1 MRYIKGYSK
10 FINESKREIEK
21 NALIVEKQV
30 LNEFS
35 SDFWSLCLRS
45 KIFTNEEKSY
55 IENNLIGQNVSLVTE
70 EWEWLD
76 KAVDWAKDKG
86 EKMLNFVGDKI
97 KAVKNGLKEF
107 VSSMV
112 TYAKNMFM
120 SMIKGA
126 LNQAAKFKEKVTGD
140 GKIKKQID
148 ELNPE
153 KSKNEIADLK
163 KTFQFWAPGKTVA
176 EAAAELIT
184 NNTSFDKIGG
194 QIEAKLK
201 TAEAEAVSSTEK
213 NLSEAEADAK
223 NESVSSII
231 HSTNDDILESF
242 YNLSLIKEA
251 EESPEGGEEKK
262 TTGQKC
268 IDWIL
273 SFLGQ
278 EKLDPEA
285 KKGTKIFWWG
295 KLFLKILA
303 TCLSPI
309 LKVVE
314 ALVKTGANYALQ
326 GVSMITGVL
335 GGPGAFKFAL
345 IGGLCGGIVGIIYDS
360 IMLFGGSAGGADTM
374 AAVKAWLSHAI
385 NEALELFPSY
395 KTLKYIL
402 AGFCAGMTL
411 WHVVEEIKHLM
422 HAGHGEHEEGE
433 AKEGEAVKPGE
444 KPVATKPGE
453 KPEPVKPGEKPATGG
468 APAPATA

>member
-1 MRYIKGYSK
+1 MKYMRDYNSFIK
-10 FINESKREIEK
+10 ESKKQIDK
-21 NALIVEKQV
+21 NALVVEKQV

-55 IENNLIGQNVSLVTE
+55 IENNLSNKKVSLLNE

-76 KAVDWAKDKG
+76 KAVDYAKDKG
-86 EKMLNFVGDKI
+86 EKMFNYVSDKI

-126 LNQAAKFKEKVTGD
+126 LNQASKFKEKVIGN
-140 GKIKKQID
+140 GKIKEQIE
-148 ELNPE
+148 ELDPQE
-153 KSKNEIADLK
+153 SKNEIADLK
-163 KTFQFWAPGKTVA
+163 KTFQFWAPGKTAA
-176 EAAAELIT
+176 EAAADLINGST
-184 NNTSFDKIGG
+184 FDKIGG

-213 NLSEAEADAK
+213 NLSEAEADSK

-231 HSTNDDILESF
+231 YSTGDDILESF

-251 EESPEGGEEKK
+251 EEAPEGGEKKK

-314 ALVKTGANYALQ
+314 FLVKTGANYALR
-326 GVSMITGVL
+326 GVSLITGVL
-335 GGPGAFKFAL
+335 GGPPPVKFAL
-345 IGGLCGGIVGIIYDS
+345 LGALCGSIVGLIYDS
-360 IMLFGGSAGGADTM
+360 IMLFGGKAGGAGAM
-374 AAVKAWLSHAI
+374 AIVKAWLAEAI
-385 NEALELFPSY
+385 NGALELFPSW

-411 WHVVEEIKHLM
+411 WHVREEIKHLM
-422 HAGHGEHEEGE
+422 HAGHGEHKEGE
-433 AKEGEAVKPGE
+433 AKEGQAVKPDE
-444 KPVATKPGE
+444 KPV
-453 KPEPVKPGEKPATGG
+453 TGG
-468 APAPATA
+468 APVPAAA

>member
-1 MRYIKGYSK
+1 MKYMRDYNSFIK
-10 FINESKREIEK
+10 ESKKQIDK
-21 NALIVEKQV
+21 NALVVEKQV

-55 IENNLIGQNVSLVTE
+55 IENNLSNKKVSLLNE

-76 KAVDWAKDKG
+76 KAVDYAKDKG
-86 EKMLNFVGDKI
+86 EKMFNYVSDKI

-120 SMIKGA
+120 SMIKGG
-126 LNQAAKFKEKVTGD
+126 LNQASKFKEKVTGN
-140 GKIKKQID
+140 GKIKKQIE
-148 ELNPE
+148 ELDPE
-153 KSKNEIADLK
+153 QSKNEIADLK
-163 KTFQFWAPGKTVA
+163 KTFQFWAPGKTAA
-176 EAAAELIT
+176 EAAADLINGST
-184 NNTSFDKIGG
+184 FDKIGG
-194 QIEAKLK
+194 QIEAKIK

-213 NLSEAEADAK
+213 NLSEAEADSK

-231 HSTNDDILESF
+231 YSTGDDILESF

-251 EESPEGGEEKK
+251 EEAPEADEKKK

-314 ALVKTGANYALQ
+314 FLVKTGANYALR
-326 GVSMITGVL
+326 GVSLITGVL
-335 GGPGAFKFAL
+335 GGPPPVKFAL
-345 IGGLCGGIVGIIYDS
+345 MGALCGGIVGLIYDS
-360 IMLFGGSAGGADTM
+360 IMLFGGKAGGAGAM
-374 AAVKAWLSHAI
+374 AIVKAWLAEAI
-385 NEALELFPSY
+385 NGALELFPSW

-422 HAGHGEHEEGE
+422 HAGHGEHKEGE
-433 AKEGEAVKPGE
+433 AKEGEDVKPD
-444 KPVATKPGE
+444 
-453 KPEPVKPGEKPATGG
+453 EKPATGG
-468 APAPATA
+468 APVPATA

>member
-1 MRYIKGYSK
+1 MKYMRNYNSFVK
-10 FINESKREIEK
+10 ESKKQIDK
-21 NALIVEKQV
+21 NALVVEKQV

-55 IENNLIGQNVSLVTE
+55 IENNLSNKKVSLLNE

-76 KAVDWAKDKG
+76 KAVDYAKDKG
-86 EKMLNFVGDKI
+86 EKMFNYVSDKI

-148 ELNPE
+148 ELDPQE
-153 KSKNEIADLK
+153 SKNEIADLK

-176 EAAAELIT
+176 EAAAGIIT
-184 NNTSFDKIGG
+184 NSTSFDKIGG
-194 QIEAKLK
+194 QIEAKIK

-213 NLSEAEADAK
+213 NLSEAEADSK

-231 HSTNDDILESF
+231 HSTGDDILESF

-251 EESPEGGEEKK
+251 EEAPEADEKKK

-314 ALVKTGANYALQ
+314 FLVKTGANYALR
-326 GVSMITGVL
+326 GVSLITGVL
-335 GGPGAFKFAL
+335 GGPPPVKFAL
-345 IGGLCGGIVGIIYDS
+345 LGALCGGIVGLIYDS
-360 IMLFGGSAGGADTM
+360 IMLFGGKVGGADTM
-374 AAVKAWLSHAI
+374 AIVKAWLAEAI
-385 NEALELFPSY
+385 NGALELFPAW

-402 AGFCAGMTL
+402 AGFCAGMTF
-411 WHVVEEIKHLM
+411 WHVLEEIKHLM
-422 HAGHGEHEEGE
+422 HAGHGEHKEGE
-433 AKEGEAVKPGE
+433 AKEGEAVKPD
-444 KPVATKPGE
+444 
-453 KPEPVKPGEKPATGG
+453 EKPATGG
-468 APAPATA
+468 APVPATA

>member
-1 MRYIKGYSK
+1 MKYMRDYNSFIK
-10 FINESKREIEK
+10 ESKKQIDK
-21 NALIVEKQV
+21 NALVVEKQV

-55 IENNLIGQNVSLVTE
+55 IENNLSNKKVSLLNE

-76 KAVDWAKDKG
+76 KAVDYAKDKG
-86 EKMLNFVGDKI
+86 EKMFNYVSDKI

-126 LNQAAKFKEKVTGD
+126 LNQASKFKEKVTGD
-140 GKIKKQID
+140 GKIKKQIE
-148 ELNPE
+148 ELDPE
-153 KSKNEIADLK
+153 QSKNEIADLK

-176 EAAAELIT
+176 EAAADLINGST
-184 NNTSFDKIGG
+184 FDKIGG

-213 NLSEAEADAK
+213 NLSEAEADSK

-231 HSTNDDILESF
+231 YSTGDDILESF

-251 EESPEGGEEKK
+251 EEAPEADEKKK

-314 ALVKTGANYALQ
+314 FLVKTGANYALR
-326 GVSMITGVL
+326 GVSLITGVL
-335 GGPGAFKFAL
+335 GGPPPVKFAL
-345 IGGLCGGIVGIIYDS
+345 LGALCGSIVGLIYDS
-360 IMLFGGSAGGADTM
+360 IMLFGGKAGGAGAM
-374 AAVKAWLSHAI
+374 AIVKAWLAEAI
-385 NEALELFPSY
+385 NGALELFPSW

-411 WHVVEEIKHLM
+411 WHVREEIKHLM
-422 HAGHGEHEEGE
+422 HAGHGEHKEGE
-433 AKEGEAVKPGE
+433 AKEGEDVKPD
-444 KPVATKPGE
+444 
-453 KPEPVKPGEKPATGG
+453 EKPATGG
-468 APAPATA
+468 APVPATA

>member
-1 MRYIKGYSK
+1 MKYMRDYNSFIK
-10 FINESKREIEK
+10 ESKKQIDK
-21 NALIVEKQV
+21 NALVVEKQV

-55 IENNLIGQNVSLVTE
+55 IENNLSNKKVSLLNE

-76 KAVDWAKDKG
+76 KAVDYAKDKG
-86 EKMLNFVGDKI
+86 EKMFNYVSDKI

-126 LNQAAKFKEKVTGD
+126 LNQASKFKEKVTGD
-140 GKIKKQID
+140 GKIKKQIE
-148 ELNPE
+148 ELDPE
-153 KSKNEIADLK
+153 QSKNEIADLK
-163 KTFQFWAPGKTVA
+163 KTFQFWAPGKTAA
-176 EAAAELIT
+176 EAAADLINGST
-184 NNTSFDKIGG
+184 FDKIGG
-194 QIEAKLK
+194 QIEAKIK

-213 NLSEAEADAK
+213 NLSEAEADSK

-231 HSTNDDILESF
+231 YSTGDDILESF

-251 EESPEGGEEKK
+251 EEAPEGGENKK

-314 ALVKTGANYALQ
+314 FLVKTGANYALR
-326 GVSMITGVL
+326 GVSLITGFL
-335 GGPGAFKFAL
+335 GGPPPVKFAL
-345 IGGLCGGIVGIIYDS
+345 LGALCGSIVGLIYDS
-360 IMLFGGSAGGADTM
+360 IMLFGGKAGGAGAM
-374 AAVKAWLSHAI
+374 AIVKAWLAEAI
-385 NEALELFPSY
+385 NGALELFPSW

-411 WHVVEEIKHLM
+411 WHVREEIKHLM
-422 HAGHGEHEEGE
+422 HAGHGEHKEGE
-433 AKEGEAVKPGE
+433 AKEGEDVKPD
-444 KPVATKPGE
+444 
-453 KPEPVKPGEKPATGG
+453 EKPATGG
-468 APAPATA
+468 APVPATA

>member
-1 MRYIKGYSK
+1 
-10 FINESKREIEK
+10 
-21 NALIVEKQV
+21 
-30 LNEFS
+30 LN
-35 SDFWSLCLRS
+35 
-45 KIFTNEEKSY
+45 Y
-55 IENNLIGQNVSLVTE
+55 VS
-70 EWEWLD
+70 
-76 KAVDWAKDKG
+76 
-86 EKMLNFVGDKI
+86 DKI

-126 LNQAAKFKEKVTGD
+126 LNQASKFKEKVTGD
-140 GKIKKQID
+140 GKIKKQIE
-148 ELNPE
+148 ELDPE
-153 KSKNEIADLK
+153 ESKNEIADLK

-176 EAAAELIT
+176 EAAAGIIA
-184 NNTSFDKIGG
+184 NNISFDKIGG

-213 NLSEAEADAK
+213 NLTEAEEEAK
-223 NESVSSII
+223 NESVSTII
-231 HSTNDDILESF
+231 YSTGDDVLESF

-251 EESPEGGEEKK
+251 EEAPEGGEKKK

-314 ALVKTGANYALQ
+314 FLLKTGANYTLR
-326 GVSMITGVL
+326 GVSLITGVL
-335 GGPGAFKFAL
+335 GGPPPVKFAL
-345 IGGLCGGIVGIIYDS
+345 LGALCGGIVGLIYDS
-360 IMLFGGSAGGADTM
+360 IMLFGGKTGGADTM
-374 AAVKAWLSHAI
+374 AIVKAWLSQAI
-385 NEALELFPSY
+385 NGALELFPSY

-422 HAGHGEHEEGE
+422 HAGHGEHKEGE
-433 AKEGEAVKPGE
+433 AKEGEAVKPD
-444 KPVATKPGE
+444 
-453 KPEPVKPGEKPATGG
+453 EKPATGG